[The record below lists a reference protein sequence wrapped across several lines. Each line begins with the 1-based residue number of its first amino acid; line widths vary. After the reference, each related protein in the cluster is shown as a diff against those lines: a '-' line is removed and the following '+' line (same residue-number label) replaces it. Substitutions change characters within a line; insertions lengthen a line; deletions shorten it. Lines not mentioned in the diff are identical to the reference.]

1 MKAAKS
7 GLVIIIMFFFDID
20 NTLIDYDTSEAK
32 AIVALYVEM
41 GNILLSE
48 MQIAYWHMISQRYF
62 SDYLSNQLSFEE
74 QGMLRIKDMSM
85 NCGLDVD
92 EYNSKKWFE
101 KYQIILS
108 NSWLLF
114 DDVIETLDLLKGKR
128 LGIISN
134 GNAKQQR
141 QKLICT
147 NIDSYF
153 EIQIFS
159 SEVGEAKPSYKIFE
173 EALLISKEEK
183 ENVVY
188 IGDNVRTDIIPCE
201 RLGIK
206 SILIDREGQ
215 SDSVENR
222 VLKLQ
227 EVLYYFEKRNL

>member
-1 MKAAKS
+1 MK
-7 GLVIIIMFFFDID
+7 F
-20 NTLIDYDTSEAK
+20 SE
-32 AIVALYVEM
+32 L
-41 GNILLSE
+41 
-48 MQIAYWHMISQRYF
+48 
-62 SDYLSNQLSFEE
+62 
-74 QGMLRIKDMSM
+74 
-85 NCGLDVD
+85 
-92 EYNSKKWFE
+92 NSKKWFE

-114 DDVIETLDLLKGKR
+114 DDVIETLNLLKGKR

-227 EVLYYFEKRNL
+227 DVLYYFEKRNL

>member
-1 MKAAKS
+1 MY
-7 GLVIIIMFFFDID
+7 FFDID

-41 GNILLSE
+41 GNIFLSE

-62 SDYLSNQLSFEE
+62 NDYLSNQLSFEE

-85 NCGLDVD
+85 NCGLDID

-153 EIQIFS
+153 EIQIYS

-188 IGDNVRTDIIPCE
+188 IGDNVKTDIIPCE